1 MIPPDV
7 IITNP
12 LSISD
17 DKLALPQDIKQFPRS
32 SASPLQPFLAFW
44 TSPRVSFFHPP
55 LQKDDLDPGALRA
68 GVMGFLC
75 LDIRSKCMNFYQGI
89 FEELSKF
96 RKIES
101 LNVCDNLAD
110 HLVGNVY
117 AKFRDEDDAA
127 NILVNLKGR
136 YYDGGLI
143 FRTSYYC

>member
-1 MIPPDV
+1 MIPPHV

-17 DKLALPQDIKQFPRS
+17 YKLALPQGIKQFPRS
-32 SASPLQPFLAFW
+32 SASPLRPFLAFW
-44 TSPRVSFFHPP
+44 TSPRVSFFRPPP
-55 LQKDDLDPGALRA
+55 LQKGDLDPGALR

-75 LDIRSKCMNFYQGI
+75 LDIRNKCMNIYQGV

-96 RKIES
+96 GKIES

-110 HLVGNVY
+110 HSVGNVY

-127 NILVNLKGR
+127 NILVNLNGR
-136 YYDGGLI
+136 Y
-143 FRTSYYC
+143 

>member
-1 MIPPDV
+1 MIPPHV

-17 DKLALPQDIKQFPRS
+17 YKLALPQGKQFPRS

-55 LQKDDLDPGALRA
+55 LQKGDLDPGALR

-75 LDIRSKCMNFYQGI
+75 LDIRSKCMNIYLGV
-89 FEELSKF
+89 FEELRKF
-96 RKIES
+96 GKIES

-110 HLVGNVY
+110 QFGW
-117 AKFRDEDDAA
+117 
-127 NILVNLKGR
+127 
-136 YYDGGLI
+136 
-143 FRTSYYC
+143 